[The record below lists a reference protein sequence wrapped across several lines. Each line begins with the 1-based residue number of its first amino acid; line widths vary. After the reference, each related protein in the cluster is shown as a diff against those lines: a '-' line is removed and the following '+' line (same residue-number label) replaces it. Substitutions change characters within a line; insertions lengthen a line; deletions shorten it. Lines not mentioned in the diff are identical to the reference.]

1 MYIAEVLILQAPFQG
16 AIVSD
21 KVAMPGMLEKLRR
34 IPSAIGLLLRKYLI
48 AGILVIIPIWVTWLL
63 VEFLFRLLSSR
74 GAPVINELAMT
85 VQPYSPGLA
94 AWLEQAWFQ
103 SLLAT
108 VLMIVG
114 LTAIGWLTTRVAGQR
129 LLAFFDSLVERIPV
143 VKMVYGGAKQ
153 LINSLQARPD
163 GVQRVVLIDF
173 PSPEMKTVGLVTR
186 TFEDADTG
194 RKLAAVYVPTTPNPT
209 SGYLEI
215 VPVERI
221 TSTSWTVDEAMNF
234 IISGGIVAPTCM
246 NFDEGVPTEMIPTI
260 DADEPDAGEG
270 PDAAEGGPADVRA

>member
-1 MYIAEVLILQAPFQG
+1 MR
-16 AIVSD
+16 
-21 KVAMPGMLEKLRR
+21 EKLSR
-34 IPSAIGLLLRKYLI
+34 IPAAIGLLFRKYLI
-48 AGILVIIPIWVTWLL
+48 AGIIAVIPIWVTWLL

-74 GAPVINELAMT
+74 GAPVIDEIAISI
-85 VQPYSPGLA
+85 QPHWPALA

-103 SLLAT
+103 SVLAA
-108 VLMIVG
+108 VLMVAG
-114 LTAIGWLTTRVAGQR
+114 LALIGWFTTRVAGQR
-129 LLAFFDSLVERIPV
+129 LMAYFDALVERIPIV
-143 VKMVYGGAKQ
+143 QMVYGGVKQ

-194 RKLAAVYVPTTPNPT
+194 RRLAAVYVPTTPNPT

-234 IISGGIVAPTCM
+234 IISGGTVAPGRM
-246 NFDEGVPTEMIPTI
+246 NFDQGVPTEMGTGPPAPAEDTES
-260 DADEPDAGEG
+260 DPDEAP
-270 PDAAEGGPADVRA
+270 

>member
-1 MYIAEVLILQAPFQG
+1 MS
-16 AIVSD
+16 IVRQ
-21 KVAMPGMLEKLRR
+21 KLRR
-34 IPSAIGLLLRKYLI
+34 FGHAIALLFRKYLV
-48 AGILVIIPIWVTWLL
+48 AGIIAVIPIWVTWLL
-63 VEFLFRLLSSR
+63 LEFLFRLLSSR
-74 GAPVINELAMT
+74 GAPIVNEMART
-85 VQPYSPGLA
+85 VAPWYPGLA
-94 AWLEQAWFQ
+94 VWLEQPWFQ
-103 SLLAT
+103 SVLAV
-108 VLMIVG
+108 VLMIAG
-114 LTAIGWLTTRVAGQR
+114 LATLGWLTTRVAGQR

-143 VKMVYGGAKQ
+143 VKMVYGGVKQ
-153 LINSLQARPD
+153 LINSMQARPD

-234 IISGGIVAPTCM
+234 IISGGTVSPRRM
-246 NFDEGVPTEMIPTI
+246 NFDRGVPSADISGEMPPEEVEE
-260 DADEPDAGEG
+260 AAGE
-270 PDAAEGGPADVRA
+270 AL

>member
-1 MYIAEVLILQAPFQG
+1 MSAAEESCQTGHPSKHSSEV
-16 AIVSD
+16 
-21 KVAMPGMLEKLRR
+21 KVVVANMREKLRK
-34 IPSAIGLLLRKYLI
+34 IPSAIATLFKRYLV
-48 AGILVIIPIWVTWLL
+48 AGILTVIPIWVTWLL
-63 VEFLFRLLSSR
+63 VDFLFRLLSSS
-74 GAPVINELAMT
+74 GAPVIHELA
-85 VQPYSPGLA
+85 VAIREHAPGVA

-103 SLLAT
+103 STLAA
-108 VLMIVG
+108 VLMIAG
-114 LTAIGWLTTRVAGQR
+114 LAGIGWLTTRVGGQR
-129 LLAFFDSLVERIPV
+129 LLRFFDSLVERIPV
-143 VKMVYGGAKQ
+143 VKMVYGGVKQ

-221 TSTSWTVDEAMNF
+221 TSTSWSVDEAMNF
-234 IISGGIVAPTCM
+234 IISGGTVAPGRM
-246 NFDEGVPTEMIPTI
+246 NFDHGVSAEIEVPEAATP
-260 DADEPDAGEG
+260 DDPKSEPAGEMT
-270 PDAAEGGPADVRA
+270 DAVDDVF